1 MSEILQRTTILIRG
15 LQTEM
20 LTNGSL
26 KLWFNSINKFPLI
39 KKTKVIKIME
49 LMGLENIFLNTG
61 TKWFLRSNMRI
72 LGTSNT
78 IITQD

>member
-1 MSEILQRTTILIRG
+1 MSEILQWTTILIRG

>member
-1 MSEILQRTTILIRG
+1 MSEILQWTIILIRG

-39 KKTKVIKIME
+39 KKTKAIKIME

>member
-1 MSEILQRTTILIRG
+1 MSEILQWTIILIRG